1 MGLFLYSLHLPNDLT
16 VRAGSD
22 KDRSHVS
29 SQGVLAAISLVGG
42 GTGDEEPEARAR
54 YETGLLLRSVALTT
68 LLSVEYGPKLLEQK
82 P

>member
-29 SQGVLAAISLVGG
+29 SQGVLAAISLVGFES
-42 GTGDEEPEARAR
+42 GDGVARAR
-54 YETGLLLRSVALTT
+54 AR
-68 LLSVEYGPKLLEQK
+68 
-82 P
+82 